1 MVNATF
7 AVDLVARDACIALRL
22 KRIKRIKR
30 VQRVQRIHREWL
42 LIVVVIEYQITH
54 FTEL

>member
-1 MVNATF
+1 MNATF